1 MKTLLTLIL
10 HFGIIFMA
18 NAQDSWKVTHNGKV
32 QLENTEEL
40 PEKNTFAVRIADLNK
55 KGALTVAYKAE
66 EGGKG
71 WVRTFM
77 FVDDADTELAS
88 FKGSSTTIQN
98 AALRSLFKK
107 ASTIKI
113 YTMALPSD
121 PKKAALVRV
130 RRVHL
135 ATVTLSK

>member
-1 MKTLLTLIL
+1 MKTLLTLFL

-32 QLENTEEL
+32 QLENTEEV
-40 PEKNTFAVRIADLNK
+40 PEKNVFALRIADLNK
-55 KGALTVAYKAE
+55 KGALAVAYKAE
-66 EGGKG
+66 DGGKG
-71 WVRTFM
+71 WVRTIM
-77 FVDDADTELAS
+77 VVDDTDSELAT
-88 FKGSSTTIQN
+88 FKGASTTIHN
-98 AALRSLFKK
+98 PALRSLFKK
-107 ASTIKI
+107 ASTLKI

-135 ATVTLSK
+135 ATITLSK